1 MFQRLL
7 VGGQG
12 AGSLGKKKEQSLPAA
27 EVEGAGS
34 DREIGENYAKLRNIS
49 QSRNVQRCRSQQI
62 QSEERD

>member
-7 VGGQG
+7 VGGQE
-12 AGSLGKKKEQSLPAA
+12 AGSLGEKKEQSLPVA
-27 EVEGAGS
+27 EVEGAGC